1 MEKILTTLLIFSLF
15 TGFLAFLLTLAKK
28 TIGNYGIMKVTIN
41 EETEIE
47 MEGGD
52 TLLSGLTEEK
62 IFIPSACGG
71 KGSCGYCKVTVES
84 GGGEILPTEFGYI
97 TPEERERGVRLS
109 CQLKVKEPIAISIPE
124 ELFNVKE
131 FHPTVTAITD
141 LTPNI
146 KHLVFTLPEGEEIE
160 FKAGQYVQLKA
171 PKYPGNHEEVFRAYS
186 IASSP
191 EEHGKVELIIGLVP
205 DGICSTYVHKHLAE
219 GDTVTL
225 TGPYGDFYYQ
235 DSHREILMVAAGTGM
250 APILSILHQL
260 KAINSQQKATFYFG
274 ARHEED
280 LFFLEKMKTFE
291 SDLISFEF
299 IPSLSKPHNEAD
311 WTGQLGRVTTCL
323 QRDLMDPCEREAY
336 LCGSP
341 KMIDSIV
348 EVLIEKGIPEE
359 FIFYDKFS

>member
-1 MEKILTTLLIFSLF
+1 MEKILTTILIFCLF

-28 TIGNYGIMKVTIN
+28 TIGNYGRVKVTIN
-41 EETEIE
+41 EDKEIE

-52 TLLSGLTEEK
+52 SLLSGLSDQK

-71 KGSCGYCKVTVES
+71 KGSCGYCKVKVES
-84 GGGEILPTEFGYI
+84 GGGDILPTELGYL
-97 TPEERERGVRLS
+97 TEEDRENGIRLS
-109 CQLKVKEPIAISIPE
+109 CQVKVKAPITISIPE

-131 FHPTVTAITD
+131 FHPTVAAITD

-146 KHLVFTLPEGEEIE
+146 KHLVFTFPQGEEIT
-160 FKAGQYVQLKA
+160 FKAGQYVQLKS
-171 PKYPGNHEEVFRAYS
+171 PKYPGNAEEVFRAYS

-191 EEHGKVELIIGLVP
+191 LDHHKLELIIGLVP
-205 DGICSTYVHKHLAE
+205 GGICSTYVHKHLKE
-219 GDTVTL
+219 GDQVTM

-235 DSHREILMVAAGTGM
+235 DSDRDILMVAAGTGM

-260 KAINSQQKATFYFG
+260 KATKSTRRATFYFG

-280 LFFLEKMKTFE
+280 LFFMEKMQEFE
-291 SDLISFEF
+291 SDLVSFEF
-299 IPSLSKPHNEAD
+299 IPSLSRPRNEAD
-311 WTGQLGRVTTCL
+311 WAGRLGRVTACL
-323 QRDLMDPCEREAY
+323 SRDLAEACEREAY

-348 EVLIEKGIPEE
+348 EVLIDKGIPEE
-359 FIFYDKFS
+359 HIYYDKFS

>member
-1 MEKILTTLLIFSLF
+1 MEKILTTLLIFTAF

-28 TIGNYGIMKVTIN
+28 TIGNYGIIKVKIN
-41 EETEIE
+41 EEKEIE

-52 TLLSGLTEEK
+52 TLLSGLMEEK

-84 GGGEILPTEFGYI
+84 GGGEILPTELGYI
-97 TPEERERGVRLS
+97 SPEERERGVRLS

-131 FHPTVTAITD
+131 FHPTVASITD

-146 KHLVFTLPEGEEIE
+146 KHFVFTLPEGEEIS

-191 EEHGKVELIIGLVP
+191 LDHNKIELIIGLVP
-205 DGICSTYVHKHLAE
+205 DGICSTYVHKYLE
-219 GDTVTL
+219 VGDTVTI

-235 DSHREILMVAAGTGM
+235 ESDREILMVAAGTGM

-260 KAINSQQKATFYFG
+260 KAINSQRKATFYFG

-280 LFFLEKMKTFE
+280 LFFLEEMKKFE
-291 SDLISFEF
+291 SDLVSFEF
-299 IPSLSKPHNEAD
+299 IPSLSRPRNEAE
-311 WTGQLGRVTTCL
+311 WKGQLGRVTSCL
-323 QRDLMDPCEREAY
+323 QKDLAEQCEREAY

-341 KMIDSIV
+341 RMIDSIV
-348 EVLIEKGIPEE
+348 EVLLEKGIPEE
-359 FIFYDKFS
+359 HIFYDKFS